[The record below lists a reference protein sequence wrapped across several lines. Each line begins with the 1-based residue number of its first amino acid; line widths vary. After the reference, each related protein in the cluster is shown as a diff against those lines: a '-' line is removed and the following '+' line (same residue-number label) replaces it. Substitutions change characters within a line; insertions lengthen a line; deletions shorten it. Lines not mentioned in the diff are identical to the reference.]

1 LVNDYHA
8 PISPCIGWIAE
19 SCKRLISATTS
30 VALINQF
37 VPRPAAEA
45 TTTAGYEPTT
55 EARVMPSYFGSLF
68 LKLRFVPEL
77 VKFILR
83 YFSLIQNFKLNSVV
97 KLLRELLT
105 AVKIRLYY
113 FGFQVFS

>member
-1 LVNDYHA
+1 MVNDYHA

-30 VALINQF
+30 VTLINQL
-37 VPRPAAEA
+37 VPRPAAE
-45 TTTAGYEPTT
+45 PTT
-55 EARVMPSYFGSLF
+55 GARVMPSYFGSLF

-83 YFSLIQNFKLNSVV
+83 YFSLK
-97 KLLRELLT
+97 
-105 AVKIRLYY
+105 
-113 FGFQVFS
+113 